1 VAAEI
6 SSSSMHDELNTDNV
20 YIVPS
25 GELENDEAVALGDL
39 DGLTKLIDRWGYDDC
54 WPLIVDLRDRCRA
67 ALSRGKQLWPAAA
80 YAEYRLALDAPPP
93 FAAAVLGSSAERFAL
108 GPFAEVMASTHR
120 FSALRDF
127 LPQTPEAGM
136 VAHEC
141 ALRGEQFDGVTVP
154 FADVLSIPLL
164 LADWEPDYE
173 IADYQ
178 PSKATFASPPL
189 PLAFESVSS
198 TRKRITKPIDDPET
212 LCGLRDLVAA
222 WASGSN
228 GRVDTVAV
236 RGTAEDAVAT
246 LGCSNHRR
254 ARIEPDEAMAHM
266 AWAAAS
272 GGAQGRR
279 RGAASGRAAAWWAL
293 QHLAGFD
300 SEDRIEPDELGQAAS
315 ELRWFWWDDGSPATG
330 WALRLAIE
338 DPAEGLA
345 WAIAASDLKMA

>member
-1 VAAEI
+1 M
-6 SSSSMHDELNTDNV
+6 S
-20 YIVPS
+20 S
-25 GELENDEAVALGDL
+25 GEQDNDKAVALGDL
-39 DGLTKLIDRWGYDDC
+39 DGLTALIDRWGLEEH
-54 WPLIVDLRDRCRA
+54 WPLVVDLRDRCRA
-67 ALSRGKQLWPAAA
+67 ALTRGKQLWPAAA
-80 YAEYRLALDAPPP
+80 YAEYRLALDAPAS
-93 FAAAVLGSSAERFAL
+93 FAAKVLGSSSERFTL

-120 FSALRDF
+120 FSALREY
-127 LPQTPEAGM
+127 LPQSPEAGM

-141 ALRGEQFDGVTVP
+141 ALRGEQFDQEDVP
-154 FADVLSIPLL
+154 FADVLSVPLL
-164 LADWEPDYE
+164 LADWEPEYE

-178 PSKATFASPPL
+178 PSEATFISPPV
-189 PLAFESVSS
+189 PLFFETLSAP
-198 TRKRITKPIDDPET
+198 RKRNSKAIEDPET
-212 LCGLRDLVAA
+212 LRCLRDLVAA
-222 WASGSN
+222 WISGSN
-228 GRVDTVAV
+228 GRVDTTAV
-236 RGTAEDAVAT
+236 RGNAEDAVAT

-254 ARIEPDEAMAHM
+254 ALIGPDEAMAHM

-300 SEDRIEPDELGQAAS
+300 GQDGIEPDELGQAAS
-315 ELRWFWWDDGSPATG
+315 ELRWYWWDDGSPATG

>member
-1 VAAEI
+1 
-6 SSSSMHDELNTDNV
+6 MNTDNV
-20 YIVPS
+20 CHVS
-25 GELENDEAVALGDL
+25 TGEKQNGQEQNDEAVLGDL
-39 DGLTKLIDRWGYDDC
+39 DGLTALIDRWGFDDC
-54 WPLIVDLRDRCRA
+54 WPLVVDLRDRCRA

-80 YAEYRLALDAPPP
+80 YAEYRLALDAPAS
-93 FAAAVLGSSAERFAL
+93 FSAAVLGSTAERFTL

-120 FSALRDF
+120 FSALRDY
-127 LPQTPEAGM
+127 LPQSPEAGM

-141 ALRGEQFDGVTVP
+141 ALRGEQFNGETVP
-154 FADVLSIPLL
+154 FADVLSIPLQ
-164 LADWEPDYE
+164 LADWEPEYE
-173 IADYQ
+173 LASYE
-178 PSKATFASPPL
+178 PGKATFACPPV
-189 PLAFESVSS
+189 PLTLETLCVP
-198 TRKRITKPIDDPET
+198 RKRNAKAIEDPET
-212 LCGLRDLVAA
+212 LRSLRDLVGA
-222 WASGSN
+222 WISGSN

-236 RGTAEDAVAT
+236 RGSAGDAVAT

-279 RGAASGRAAAWWAL
+279 RGAASGRAAAWWTL

-300 SEDRIEPDELGQAAS
+300 GQDCIEPDELGQAAS
-315 ELRWFWWDDGSPATG
+315 ELRWYWWDDGSPATG

-345 WAIAASDLKMA
+345 WAIAASDIKMA

>member
-1 VAAEI
+1 LAPLT
-6 SSSSMHDELNTDNV
+6 HGRLNTDNV
-20 YIVPS
+20 YNVSS
-25 GELENDEAVALGDL
+25 GEQDNDAAVALGDL
-39 DGLTKLIDRWGYDDC
+39 DGLTSLIDQWSFDDC
-54 WPLIVDLRDRCRA
+54 WPLVVDLRDRCRA
-67 ALSRGKQLWPAAA
+67 ALARGKQLWPAAA
-80 YAEYRLALDAPPP
+80 YAEYRLALDAPPS
-93 FAAAVLGSSAERFAL
+93 FAAAVLGSTAERFTL

-120 FSALRDF
+120 FSALRDY

-141 ALRGEQFDGVTVP
+141 ALRGEQFNEDEVP
-154 FADVLSIPLL
+154 FADVLSIPLH

-173 IADYQ
+173 IAEYH
-178 PSKATFASPPL
+178 PAKATFASPPI
-189 PLAFESVSS
+189 PLAFEMISAS
-198 TRKRITKPIDDPET
+198 RKRNSKAIEDPET
-212 LCGLRDLVAA
+212 LRSLRDLVAA
-222 WASGSN
+222 WISGSN
-228 GRVDTVAV
+228 GRVDSAAV
-236 RGTAEDAVAT
+236 RGSAEDAVAT
-246 LGCSNHRR
+246 LGCSSHRR
-254 ARIEPDEAMAHM
+254 VRIEPDEAMAHM

-300 SEDRIEPDELGQAAS
+300 GQDRIEPDELGQAAS
-315 ELRWFWWDDGSPATG
+315 ELRWFWWDDGSPSTG

>member
-1 VAAEI
+1 V
-6 SSSSMHDELNTDNV
+6 L
-20 YIVPS
+20 S
-25 GELENDEAVALGDL
+25 GEQQNDDAVALGDL
-39 DGLTKLIDRWGYDDC
+39 DELTSLIDRWGHDQC
-54 WPLIVDLRDRCRA
+54 WPLVVDVRDRCRA
-67 ALSRGKQLWPAAA
+67 ALTRGKQLWPAAA
-80 YAEYRLALDAPPP
+80 YAEYRLALDAPAS
-93 FAAAVLGSSAERFAL
+93 FAAAVLGSTAERFTL

-120 FSALRDF
+120 FSALSSY
-127 LPQTPEAGM
+127 LPPSPEAGM

-141 ALRGEQFDGVTVP
+141 ALRGEQFDFATVP
-154 FADVLSIPLL
+154 FADVLSIPLQ
-164 LADWEPDYE
+164 LADWEPEYE
-173 IADYQ
+173 LAVYE
-178 PSKATFASPPL
+178 PAKATFVSPPT
-189 PLAFESVSS
+189 PLAMESLTVA
-198 TRKRITKPIDDPET
+198 RKRNSKAIEDPET
-212 LCGLRDLVAA
+212 LRCLRDLVAA
-222 WASGSN
+222 WISGSN

-236 RGTAEDAVAT
+236 RGSAEDAVAT

-254 ARIEPDEAMAHM
+254 AQIGADEAMAHM

-300 SEDRIEPDELGQAAS
+300 GQDHIEPDELGQAAS
-315 ELRWFWWDDGSPATG
+315 ELRWYWWDDGSPATG